1 MPGLEG
7 AAEVCEAYQ
16 AEALQAWQAQ
26 QEHLHALLKKH
37 IGRER
42 WVYINRPRMAKCR
55 ELAESLKKEVPVSCL
70 NWSKAITRFT
80 DQASQELALPEGD
93 TLYKIPSRLKN
104 GIMAVQSNEG
114 HKVESIAVSPL

>member
-1 MPGLEG
+1 M
-7 AAEVCEAYQ
+7 CEAYQ

-70 NWSKAITRFT
+70 NWSKAITSFT
-80 DQASQELALPEGD
+80 DQARALPEGD
-93 TLYKIPSRLKN
+93 TLYKILGRLKN